1 MVRRQHAQRSVF
13 EMILPD
19 GDQMWDPEL
28 RRIDAV
34 LQDEELIE
42 PVEEA
47 LRRRRPN
54 SRRRGR
60 PGTPAAVVLRMLV
73 LKHLYSSSFADCVRE
88 VRGSLIYRAFCRLDC
103 ER

>member
-19 GDQMWDPEL
+19 AEQLWDPER
-28 RRIDAV
+28 RRIDEV

-47 LRRRRPN
+47 LRRRR
-54 SRRRGR
+54 RRVAGGAGPAPR
-60 PGTPAAVVLRMLV
+60 PPWRCA
-73 LKHLYSSSFADCVRE
+73 CW
-88 VRGSLIYRAFCRLDC
+88 C
-103 ER
+103 